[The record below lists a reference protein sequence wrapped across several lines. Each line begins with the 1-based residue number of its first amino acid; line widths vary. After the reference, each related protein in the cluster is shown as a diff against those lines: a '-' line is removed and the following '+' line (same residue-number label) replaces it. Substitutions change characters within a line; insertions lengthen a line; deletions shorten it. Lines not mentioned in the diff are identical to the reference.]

1 MSRNYRFAFGQR
13 AGTVPNENRGR
24 GFHKEEVVPL
34 EVLMT
39 GVEVIGLAGS
49 VCGVL
54 DLISATSLFKLKGGS
69 FERLL
74 QFVASGALGESA
86 FIGGKKSA
94 VAGLL
99 IHFSIAFMAAAV
111 YYVTSRSLT
120 FLPKHALIA
129 GILYGVL
136 IHLFM
141 SFAVIPLSRIPKRK
155 FSAGAFLSQL
165 TVHMFVVGPSISVVV
180 LHFS

>member
-1 MSRNYRFAFGQR
+1 LHLGS
-13 AGTVPNENRGR
+13 
-24 GFHKEEVVPL
+24 EEAQFLTKIVVEVFKKTESYL
-34 EVLMT
+34 EALMT
-39 GVEVIGLAGS
+39 GIEVIGFAGS

-54 DLISATSLFKLKGGS
+54 DLISATALFRLNGGS

-99 IHFSIAFMAAAV
+99 IHFSIAFTAAGV
-111 YYVTSRSLT
+111 YYATSRRLP
-120 FLPKHALIA
+120 FLVRHALIG
-129 GILYGVL
+129 GILYGVA

-165 TVHMFVVGPSISVVV
+165 AVHMLVVGPSISVVV